1 MSENI
6 IKCPE
11 CGEKFT
17 AEEGMQHQLE
27 EFKKILTRQNR
38 EKRDKE
44 VDQKV
49 EAKLKQDREKRDK
62 EVDQKVATKMKKE
75 KANLA
80 ERESKLEKDRTSLK
94 KEKTRVQEKIEE
106 SLKMSKQGPVE
117 LQGEVQQD
125 LLLAF
130 LKKNFPQDKFES
142 VKKGMKGGD
151 VIHTVLDRGKEKGK
165 ILHES
170 KDWAKFDE
178 KWISKLL
185 KDMTDA
191 SATVGFIFT
200 STMPRKSNS
209 NSEEREGGRIIICS
223 NDYWMHAII
232 ISLNRKLIIQQIDPS
247 KISGNLSTAKDK
259 LYNYINSNEFKLL
272 NRRNK
277 NSLIDESNQIEKD
290 NRLFEKQIK
299 DRQKNFKEKEGY
311 LRNMITSILSSA
323 GLPDDFLEDEN
334 IELIE

>member
-1 MSENI
+1 MSENQ

-11 CGEKFT
+11 CGEEFPVEK
-17 AEEGMQHQLE
+17 GMQHQLDE
-27 EFKKILTRQNR
+27 IKKNVEKKER
-38 EKRDKE
+38 EKINKE

-49 EAKLKQDREKRDK
+49 LA
-62 EVDQKVATKMKKE
+62 KMKKE
-75 KANLA
+75 KANIA
-80 ERESKLEKDRTSLK
+80 ERESKLVKDRTSLQ
-94 KEKTRVQEKIEE
+94 KEKNRVDKKIEE
-106 SLKMSKQGPVE
+106 AFKMSKQGAVE

-130 LKKNFPQDKFES
+130 LKKNFPQDKFEP

-151 VIHTVLDRGKEKGK
+151 VIHTVMDRGKEKGK

-178 KWISKLL
+178 KWIGKLL

-200 STMPRKSNS
+200 SAMPNKSDG
-209 NSEEREGGRIIICS
+209 NSEEREGGRVLICS
-223 NDYWMHAII
+223 NEHWIHKLI

-247 KISGNLSTAKDK
+247 QISGSLSTTKDM

-277 NSLIDESNQIEKD
+277 NSLEDENKQIEKD

-299 DRQKNFKEKEGY
+299 DRQKNLKEKEEY